1 MSSIRSELLVIQGF
15 LAQQQHVKKGENPPL
30 ETWIA
35 EVRTLAYRTQ
45 DLVDEY
51 IHVVSHQQGYRFG
64 DITRSLIYGDPTSIA
79 LTSIHTQLNKIVT
92 ELTNLS
98 KVKERWIQMP
108 SLLRKMTTHTSER
121 LSHRSHFLDE
131 EVLVGIEEN
140 REILVRLLQS
150 EECALST
157 VSIWGMGGVGKT
169 TLVTNVYKR
178 ESPNFGCH
186 AWVSISQSYKI
197 DDVLRVLI
205 KELYGGEDRVP
216 DDIQNMENRKLKDTL
231 RRFLEHKRYL
241 IILDNVWNPKAFHD
255 LCDCLIDNQQGS
267 RIIIT
272 TRIEDLASLAHDR
285 CKIQLKPLGNEEAWD
300 LFCKRT
306 FWKEKDH
313 ICPSGIE
320 KCAKKIVIKCQGL
333 PLAIVSIGN
342 LLSLRQQTESE
353 WSLIYRQFNWEL
365 EDNPSLEDLRNVL
378 YSSYKD
384 LPTYVKNCF
393 LYCSMFP
400 EDYLLPKKR
409 LTRLWIG
416 EGFVQERG
424 CNTLE
429 EVAEDCL
436 NELIKRSLLQVVKMN
451 NKRRFRM
458 HHLMRELALSLSR
471 KESFHVFFDNTAN
484 IKVDDD
490 ARRLAVCKCSS
501 DELSSKNMPLL
512 RTFLAFDSS
521 RHSSS
526 FLSPNLSK
534 SKYLTVLDLD
544 GARIWTVP
552 DVIMDLFNLRYLC
565 LRNSGLRL
573 LPESIEKLSN
583 LETLDL
589 YGSWIGDLPRG
600 IVKLK
605 KLRYLNVMGEYPT
618 TPEAPKDLWSMKEL
632 QTLKGVKASRDLV
645 KGLKNLSQLRS
656 LAICELKD
664 FHFMQLSASLSQ
676 MRLLSRLAL
685 SVNYESEVIQFN
697 GLNIPSSHLYSL
709 DLINGRLTRGTSLL
723 NSSLFRNHV
732 YSLRKLALKGCSL
745 EEDSIS
751 VLSRLSNL
759 THLHLQ
765 NDDCVGER
773 LLFRDGWF
781 PNLQS
786 LTISWMRNLN
796 RVEMEKGTMVNL
808 RELQLQKC
816 RLNEDSISSLSWLSN
831 LTHLQLIKAYD
842 GEQLF
847 FRDGWFPNL
856 QSLTITAKKC
866 RLSEDSIS
874 SLSRLSNLTHLHLT
888 KGYDGEQLFFRD
900 GWFPNLQSLTISW
913 MRNLNRVEMEK
924 GTMVRLQ
931 TLLLNRLDELKDV
944 PQGIEFLTSLQQ
956 LNFIHPHTKLKA
968 RLQESDVQSKLQHI
982 ANIDIEYC

>member
-1 MSSIRSELLVIQGF
+1 MVQVRQENLAKQAQVLEDIRNRMSSIRSELLVIQGF

-51 IHVVSHQQGYRFG
+51 IHIVSHQQGYRFG

-79 LTSIHTQLNKIVT
+79 LSSIDTQLNKIVT

-108 SLLRKMTTHTSER
+108 SLLRKMITHTSER

-150 EECALST
+150 EEGALST

-178 ESPNFGCH
+178 EAPNFGCH

-197 DDVLRVLI
+197 DDVLRILI
-205 KELYGGEDRVP
+205 KELYGEEDRVP
-216 DDIQNMENRKLKDTL
+216 DDIQNMDNRKLKDTL

-255 LCDCLIDNQQGS
+255 LSDCLIDNHQGS

-272 TRIEDLASLAHDR
+272 TRIEDVASLAHDR
-285 CKIQLKPLGNEEAWD
+285 CKIQLKPLGNEEGWD

-333 PLAIVSIGN
+333 PLAIVSIGS

-512 RTFLAFDSS
+512 RTLLAFDSS

-544 GARIWTVP
+544 GAGIWTVP

-565 LRNSGLRL
+565 LRNSSLHS

-589 YGSWIGDLPRG
+589 YGSLIGDLPRG

-605 KLRYLNVMGEYPT
+605 KLRYLNVMGGYPI

-645 KGLKNLSQLRS
+645 KGLKYLSQLRS

-685 SVNYESEVIQFN
+685 SVNYENEVIQFN

-723 NSSLFRNHV
+723 NSSLFRNHL

-759 THLHLQ
+759 THLH
-765 NDDCVGER
+765 
-773 LLFRDGWF
+773 
-781 PNLQS
+781 
-786 LTISWMRNLN
+786 
-796 RVEMEKGTMVNL
+796 NL

-816 RLNEDSISSLSWLSN
+816 RLNEDSISSLSWLSS
-831 LTHLQLIKAYD
+831 LTHLHLIKAYD

-847 FRDGWFPNL
+847 FRDGWFPSL

-931 TLLLNRLDELKDV
+931 TLVLNRLDELKEV
-944 PQGIEFLTSLQQ
+944 PQGIEFLKSLQQ

-968 RLQESDVQSKLQHI
+968 RLQESDAQSKLQHI